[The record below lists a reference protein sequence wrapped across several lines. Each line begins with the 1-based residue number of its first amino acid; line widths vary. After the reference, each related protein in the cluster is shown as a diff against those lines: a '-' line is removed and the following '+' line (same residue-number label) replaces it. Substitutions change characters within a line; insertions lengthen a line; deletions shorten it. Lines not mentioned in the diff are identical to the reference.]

1 MMITGLLGYTGMTDI
16 LLFQGD
22 LANIELEGNFFEKR
36 DKIERRNYTESFPP

>member
-1 MMITGLLGYTGMTDI
+1 MSISDLSYKGMKDM